1 VRKAGHAGNRR
12 DKAWNGAKTIVS
24 LAAEWLKANSNFP
37 KEERKMLSEQSL
49 RQLLIKQGA
58 RDMVTQQ
65 NLILLLLAFCVLSS
79 KCPVLR
85 NGMMMP
91 PRSRNKVIYN
101 KALFQVQ

>member
-1 VRKAGHAGNRR
+1 
-12 DKAWNGAKTIVS
+12 
-24 LAAEWLKANSNFP
+24 
-37 KEERKMLSEQSL
+37 
-49 RQLLIKQGA
+49 
-58 RDMVTQQ
+58 MVTQQ